1 MLGGSNHIWGTIF
14 EHTWIEWSRR
24 TMRLSVGK
32 LLEHSQS
39 LRLKVDDQN
48 GCNFTFW
55 FTFIEHSIKFVIPP
69 PSISSSLSSPCLS
82 WYQNQNANFNKRSH
96 GMSICWWYYACACAE
111 NASIRPVINLWI
123 SAITTMKE
131 MLHHWKFEYWKPTP
145 INC

>member
-55 FTFIEHSIKFVIPP
+55 FTLFYWTFYKVCYTPPLYFFKLVIAVFKLVPK
-69 PSISSSLSSPCLS
+69 SKRQFQQKESWNVDMLVILCLCLCRKRKYQTSHKSL
-82 WYQNQNANFNKRSH
+82 NKCNNHDERNVTPLKIRILKTNSH
-96 GMSICWWYYACACAE
+96 
-111 NASIRPVINLWI
+111 
-123 SAITTMKE
+123 
-131 MLHHWKFEYWKPTP
+131 
-145 INC
+145 